1 MNSSPPTLEQ
11 GHNAPAASPAG
22 SSSQQTP
29 NQTPQTPS
37 KRPEKDVE
45 RDSIYSNDVPWEAHP
60 ERLADVRRGLKQ
72 RHIHMFALA
81 GTIGTGLFLSSGKAL
96 AEAGPLGAFLGYSV
110 MGLVTA
116 AVAYTASE
124 MSAFSPMSGG
134 FVRHTTKFVDP
145 VLGAVTGWNFWYSMA
160 ITAVVELV
168 ATCILVSYWAPQ
180 VHIAILVTVFW
191 IPMILINLGPVR
203 FYGEIEFG
211 FALLK
216 ITLIVMLLLVG
227 LVITAGGG
235 PTHESIGFRYWRD
248 PGPFRQLTLSEDR
261 TIGGSWGRFLA
272 VWSTLINAA
281 FAYGNIQ
288 VVAIAG
294 CETKN
299 PRVAIPKA
307 VNKTFSRVVLFYISS
322 VFMIGL
328 LLPST
333 EPLLL
338 GGDGTAAQSPFVIA
352 MHRAKIRVLPDIVNA
367 VVLSS
372 AFSSV
377 IKFARSLNFTDPG
390 PTIGCILYLHCI
402 ALSDRT
408 GRGWERSAII
418 ISRNPWVAVLSSSA
432 FGALGYLSV
441 TEKSMKVLLWLIN
454 LSAVAGLVSWI
465 VLCISYLRFHAATKA
480 QGHTRD
486 ELPYRAPFQPFTA
499 WFALVMV
506 TLITF
511 FSGFRVFLKGQ
522 FSVADFLSNY
532 INIFVFLG
540 LYITWKLYTR
550 DRQLYRP
557 ATKVDLSEFEAIRQ
571 EREQNLMTLPT
582 RTTTRSSRRQRL
594 FVCLC

>member
-1 MNSSPPTLEQ
+1 MNSSLPILEQ
-11 GHNAPAASPAG
+11 GYVTPDASSTR
-22 SSSQQTP
+22 SSGQQP
-29 NQTPQTPS
+29 MDQTPQTPS
-37 KRPEKDVE
+37 KLPDKDIE
-45 RDSIYSNDVPWEAHP
+45 RNSIYSNDVPWAHP

-81 GTIGTGLFLSSGKAL
+81 GTIGKFLWKHARPCTGLFLSSGKAL
-96 AEAGPLGAFLGYSV
+96 AEAGPLGAFLGYTV
-110 MGLVTA
+110 MGLITA

-124 MSAFSPMSGG
+124 MSAFSPVSGG

-160 ITAVVELV
+160 ITAVVEL
-168 ATCILVSYWAPQ
+168 CPNG
-180 VHIAILVTVFW
+180 
-191 IPMILINLGPVR
+191 LINLGPVR
-203 FYGEIEFG
+203 VYGEVEFG

-216 ITLIVMLLLVG
+216 ITLIVVLLLVG

-248 PGPFRQLTLSEDR
+248 PGPFRQEVA
-261 TIGGSWGRFLA
+261 GGSFLA

-288 VVAIAG
+288 VVAMQGVRPRIHAWQSQRPSTRPSLG
-294 CETKN
+294 CT
-299 PRVAIPKA
+299 V
-307 VNKTFSRVVLFYISS
+307 YISS

-352 MHRAKIRVLPDIVNA
+352 MHRARIRVLPDIVNA

-372 AFSSV
+372 AFSSGV
-377 IKFARSLNFTDPG
+377 SCIFIASRSL
-390 PTIGCILYLHCI
+390 IGLAEDGNAPVIF
-402 ALSDRT
+402 SRT
-408 GRGWERSAII
+408 NRLG
-418 ISRNPWVAVLSSSA
+418 NPWVAVMCSSA

-454 LSAVAGLVSWI
+454 LSAVAGL
-465 VLCISYLRFHAATKA
+465 A
-480 QGHTRD
+480 QGYTRD
-486 ELPYRAPFQPFTA
+486 DLPYRAPFQPFTA

-506 TLITF
+506 ILITF
-511 FSGFRVFLKGQ
+511 FSGFRVFLTGQ

-532 INIFVFLG
+532 VNIFVFLG

-550 DRQLYRP
+550 DRQIYRP

-571 EREQNLMTLPT
+571 EREQNLTTLPT

-594 FVCLC
+594 FICLC

>member
-1 MNSSPPTLEQ
+1 MPSTPTLGHDQIASTSSPAESTNRPTSNE
-11 GHNAPAASPAG
+11 
-22 SSSQQTP
+22 TP
-29 NQTPQTPS
+29 PTPS
-37 KRPEKDVE
+37 KRLEKDVE
-45 RDSIYSNDVPWEAHP
+45 RDSINSNDVPWEAHP

-96 AEAGPLGAFLGYSV
+96 AEAGPLGAFLGYSI
-110 MGLVTA
+110 MGLITA

-145 VLGAVTGWNFWYSMA
+145 VLGAVTGWNFWYSIA

-180 VHIAILVTVFW
+180 VHIAVLITVFW
-191 IPMILINLGPVR
+191 IPMVLINLGPVR

-216 ITLIVMLLLVG
+216 ITLIVLLLIVG

-235 PTHESIGFRYWRD
+235 PNHESIGFRYWRD

-322 VFMIGL
+322 IFMIGL

-338 GGDGTAAQSPFVIA
+338 SGSGTAAQSPFVIA
-352 MHRAKIRVLPDIVNA
+352 MHRAGIRVLPDVVNA

-372 AFSSV
+372 AFSSGVSCIFIASRALIGLAEDGHAPV
-377 IKFARSLNFTDPG
+377 IFS
-390 PTIGCILYLHCI
+390 
-402 ALSDRT
+402 RT
-408 GRGWERSAII
+408 NRLG
-418 ISRNPWVAVLSSSA
+418 NPWVAVLSSAS
-432 FGALGYLSV
+432 FGSLGYLSV
-441 TEKSMKVLLWLIN
+441 TEKSMNVLLWLIN

-465 VLCISYLRFHAATKA
+465 ILCIGYLRFHAAIKA
-480 QGHTRD
+480 QGYKRD

-506 TLITF
+506 ILITF
-511 FSGFRVFLKGQ
+511 FSGFKVFLKGQ

-532 INIFVFLG
+532 INVFVFLG
-540 LYITWKLYTR
+540 VYMTWKLYTR
-550 DRQLYRP
+550 DWQLCRP
-557 ATKVDLSEFEAIRQ
+557 ATKIDLSEFEAIHK
-571 EREQNLMTLPT
+571 EREQNLTTLPT
-582 RTTTRSSRRQRL
+582 RTTSRSSRRQRL

>member
-1 MNSSPPTLEQ
+1 MSSTPTLERDQ
-11 GHNAPAASPAG
+11 MASAP
-22 SSSQQTP
+22 SSTENSSESTLDQA
-29 NQTPQTPS
+29 PQTPS
-37 KRPEKDVE
+37 KRLERDVE

-96 AEAGPLGAFLGYSV
+96 AEAGPLGAFLGYSI
-110 MGLVTA
+110 MGLITA

-124 MSAFSPMSGG
+124 MSAFSPRSGG
-134 FVRHTTKFVDP
+134 FVRHITQFVDP

-180 VHIAILVTVFW
+180 VHIAILITVFW
-191 IPMILINLGPVR
+191 IPMVLINLGPVR
-203 FYGEIEFG
+203 YYGEVEFG

-216 ITLIVMLLLVG
+216 ITLIVMLLIVG

-235 PTHESIGFRYWRD
+235 PNHESIGFRYWTD
-248 PGPFRQLTLSEDR
+248 PGPFRQLALSGDR

-307 VNKTFSRVVLFYISS
+307 LNKTFTRVVLFYISS
-322 VFMIGL
+322 IFMIGL

-338 GGDGTAAQSPFVIA
+338 NGSGTAAQSPFVVA
-352 MHRAKIRVLPDIVNA
+352 MRRAGIRVLPDVVNA

-372 AFSSV
+372 AFSSGVSCIFIASRALIGLAEDGNAPV
-377 IKFARSLNFTDPG
+377 IFS
-390 PTIGCILYLHCI
+390 
-402 ALSDRT
+402 RT
-408 GRGWERSAII
+408 NRLG
-418 ISRNPWVAVLSSSA
+418 NPWVAVVCSSS

-441 TEKSMKVLLWLIN
+441 TEKSMNVLLWLIN

-465 VLCISYLRFHAATKA
+465 ILCIGYLRFYAAIKA
-480 QGHTRD
+480 QGYTRD
-486 ELPYRAPFQPFTA
+486 ELPYKGPFQPFTA

-506 TLITF
+506 ILITF
-511 FSGFRVFLKGQ
+511 FSGFKVFMKGQ
-522 FSVADFLSNY
+522 FLVADFLSNY
-532 INIFVFLG
+532 INVFAFLG
-540 LYITWKLYTR
+540 IYITWKLYTR
-550 DRQLYRP
+550 DWQLCRP
-557 ATKVDLSEFEAIRQ
+557 AAKIDLSEFAAIHKEQ
-571 EREQNLMTLPT
+571 EQNLITLPT
-582 RTTTRSSRRQRL
+582 RTTSRSSRRQRL

>member
-1 MNSSPPTLEQ
+1 MPILEQ
-11 GHNAPAASPAG
+11 DSSVSSPAG
-22 SSSQQTP
+22 GSKANLEQTP
-29 NQTPQTPS
+29 VSLP
-37 KRPEKDVE
+37 KRLEKDVE
-45 RDSIYSNDVPWEAHP
+45 RDSIHSNDIPWEADP
-60 ERLADVRRGLKQ
+60 GRIADVRRGLKQ

-96 AEAGPLGAFLGYSV
+96 AEAGPLGAFLGYSI
-110 MGLVTA
+110 MGLITA

-134 FVRHTTKFVDP
+134 FVRHTTKFIDP

-191 IPMILINLGPVR
+191 IPMVLINLGPVR
-203 FYGEIEFG
+203 YYGEVEFG

-216 ITLIVMLLLVG
+216 ITLIVMLLIVG

-248 PGPFRQLTLSEDR
+248 PGPFRQLQINSDH

-294 CETKN
+294 CETKS
-299 PRVAIPKA
+299 PRTAIPKA

-338 GGDGTAAQSPFVIA
+338 SGNGTAAQSPFVIA
-352 MHRAKIRVLPDIVNA
+352 MNRARIRVLPDVVNA

-372 AFSSV
+372 AFSSGV
-377 IKFARSLNFTDPG
+377 SCIFIASRSLIGLAEDGNAPAIFT
-390 PTIGCILYLHCI
+390 
-402 ALSDRT
+402 RT
-408 GRGWERSAII
+408 NRLG
-418 ISRNPWVAVLSSSA
+418 NPWVAVVCSSA

-441 TEKSMKVLLWLIN
+441 TERSMNVLLWLIN

-465 VLCISYLRFHAATKA
+465 ILCAGYLRFYAALKA
-480 QGHTRD
+480 QGYSRD
-486 ELPYRAPFQPFTA
+486 ELPYKSPLQPYTA

-506 TLITF
+506 ILITF
-511 FSGFRVFLKGQ
+511 FSGFKVFLKGN

-532 INIFVFLG
+532 INIFAFLG
-540 LYITWKLYTR
+540 LYAIWKLWSR
-550 DRQLYRP
+550 SRQLYRP
-557 ATKVDLSEFEAIRQ
+557 ASKIDLSEFDAIHR
-571 EREQNLMTLPT
+571 ERDDGLATSIS
-582 RTTTRSSRRQRL
+582 RTSSGRRSSRRQRL
-594 FVCLC
+594 FVWLC

>member
-1 MNSSPPTLEQ
+1 MNSSLPIPEQ
-11 GHNAPAASPAG
+11 GYVTPDASSTR
-22 SSSQQTP
+22 SSGQQAMD
-29 NQTPQTPS
+29 QTPQTPS
-37 KRPEKDVE
+37 KLPDKDIE
-45 RDSIYSNDVPWEAHP
+45 RNSIYSNDVPWEAHP

-81 GTIGTGLFLSSGKAL
+81 GTIGKFLWKHARPCKAL
-96 AEAGPLGAFLGYSV
+96 AEAGPLGAFLGYTV
-110 MGLVTA
+110 MGLITA
-116 AVAYTASE
+116 AAELQYLVGAWLTDWG
-124 MSAFSPMSGG
+124 FSSPVSGG

-180 VHIAILVTVFW
+180 VHIAILRV
-191 IPMILINLGPVR
+191 
-203 FYGEIEFG
+203 YGEVEFG

-216 ITLIVMLLLVG
+216 ITLIVVLLLVG

-248 PGPFRQLTLSEDR
+248 PGPFRQLALSEGQ
-261 TIGGSWGRFLA
+261 TIGGSWGKFLA

-352 MHRAKIRVLPDIVNA
+352 MHRARIRVLPDIVNA

-372 AFSSV
+372 AFSSGV
-377 IKFARSLNFTDPG
+377 SCIFIASRSL
-390 PTIGCILYLHCI
+390 IGLAEDGNAPVIF
-402 ALSDRT
+402 SRT
-408 GRGWERSAII
+408 NRLG
-418 ISRNPWVAVLSSSA
+418 NPWVAVMCSSA

-465 VLCISYLRFHAATKA
+465 ILCIGYLRFYAAIKA
-480 QGHTRD
+480 QGYTRD
-486 ELPYRAPFQPFTA
+486 DLPYRAPFQPFTA

-506 TLITF
+506 ILITF
-511 FSGFRVFLKGQ
+511 FSGFRVFLTGQ

-532 INIFVFLG
+532 VNIFVFLG

-550 DRQLYRP
+550 DRQIYRP

-571 EREQNLMTLPT
+571 EREQNLTTLPT
-582 RTTTRSSRRQRL
+582 LIYMNISGLPKLGL
-594 FVCLC
+594 FDRVFI

>member
-1 MNSSPPTLEQ
+1 MDPSVPTLEQ
-11 GHNAPAASPAG
+11 DQMAPPSSPTG
-22 SSSQQTP
+22 SSSRP
-29 NQTPQTPS
+29 APSQTPQMSP
-37 KRPEKDVE
+37 KRFEKDVE
-45 RDSIYSNDVPWEAHP
+45 RDSIHSNDVPWEAHP

-96 AEAGPLGAFLGYSV
+96 AEAGPLGAFLGYSI

-124 MSAFSPMSGG
+124 MSAFSPRSGG
-134 FVRHTTKFVDP
+134 FKFIERSSLIQVLP
-145 VLGAVTGWNFWYSMA
+145 LIPLAKELHSNVVLVLGAVTGWNFWYSMA

-180 VHIAILVTVFW
+180 VHIAILITVFW

-203 FYGEIEFG
+203 FYGEVEFG

-216 ITLIVMLLLVG
+216 ITLIVVLLLVG

-235 PTHESIGFRYWRD
+235 PNHESIGFRYWRD
-248 PGPFRQLTLSEDR
+248 PGPIRQLTLSGDR

-288 VVAIAG
+288 V
-294 CETKN
+294 
-299 PRVAIPKA
+299 A

-338 GGDGTAAQSPFVIA
+338 SGSGTAAQSPFVIA
-352 MHRAKIRVLPDIVNA
+352 MHRAGIRVLPDIVNA

-372 AFSSV
+372 AFSSGV
-377 IKFARSLNFTDPG
+377 SCIFIASRSL
-390 PTIGCILYLHCI
+390 IGLAEDGNAPVIF
-402 ALSDRT
+402 SRT
-408 GRGWERSAII
+408 NRLG
-418 ISRNPWVAVLSSSA
+418 NPWVAVVCSSA

-441 TEKSMKVLLWLIN
+441 TEKSMNVLLWLIN

-465 VLCISYLRFHAATKA
+465 VLCTSYLRFHAAMKA
-480 QGHTRD
+480 QGYTRD
-486 ELPYRAPFQPFTA
+486 ELPYRAPLQPFTA

-506 TLITF
+506 ILITF
-511 FSGFRVFLKGQ
+511 FSGFKVFLKGQ

-532 INIFVFLG
+532 INIFAFLG
-540 LYITWKLYTR
+540 VYIVWKLCTR
-550 DRQLYRP
+550 DRQLYCP
-557 ATKVDLSEFEAIRQ
+557 ATKVDLSEFEAIHK
-571 EREQNLMTLPT
+571 EREQNLTTLPT

>member
-1 MNSSPPTLEQ
+1 M
-11 GHNAPAASPAG
+11 
-22 SSSQQTP
+22 
-29 NQTPQTPS
+29 
-37 KRPEKDVE
+37 V
-45 RDSIYSNDVPWEAHP
+45 
-60 ERLADVRRGLKQ
+60 
-72 RHIHMFALA
+72 
-81 GTIGTGLFLSSGKAL
+81 
-96 AEAGPLGAFLGYSV
+96 
-110 MGLVTA
+110 
-116 AVAYTASE
+116 
-124 MSAFSPMSGG
+124 
-134 FVRHTTKFVDP
+134 
-145 VLGAVTGWNFWYSMA
+145 
-160 ITAVVELV
+160 
-168 ATCILVSYWAPQ
+168 
-180 VHIAILVTVFW
+180 
-191 IPMILINLGPVR
+191 LINLGPVR
-203 FYGEIEFG
+203 VYGEVEFG

-216 ITLIVMLLLVG
+216 ITLIVVLLLVG

-248 PGPFRQLTLSEDR
+248 PGPFRQYWKLKWLSKLALSEGQ
-261 TIGGSWGRFLA
+261 TIGGSWGKFLA

-352 MHRAKIRVLPDIVNA
+352 MHRARIRVLPDIVNA

-372 AFSSV
+372 AFSSGV
-377 IKFARSLNFTDPG
+377 SCIFIASRSL
-390 PTIGCILYLHCI
+390 IGLAEDGNAPVIF
-402 ALSDRT
+402 SRT
-408 GRGWERSAII
+408 NRLG
-418 ISRNPWVAVLSSSA
+418 NPWVAVMCSSA

-465 VLCISYLRFHAATKA
+465 ILCIGYLRFYAAIKA
-480 QGHTRD
+480 QGYTRD
-486 ELPYRAPFQPFTA
+486 DLPYRAPFQPFTA

-506 TLITF
+506 ILITF
-511 FSGFRVFLKGQ
+511 FSGFRVFLTGQ

-532 INIFVFLG
+532 VNIFVFLG

-550 DRQLYRP
+550 DRQIYRP

-571 EREQNLMTLPT
+571 EREQNLTTLPT

-594 FVCLC
+594 FICLC

>member
-1 MNSSPPTLEQ
+1 MPSAPTLEHDQ
-11 GHNAPAASPAG
+11 VASTSSPAE
-22 SSSQQTP
+22 STNRP
-29 NQTPQTPS
+29 TLNQTPPTPS
-37 KRPEKDVE
+37 KRLEKDVE
-45 RDSIYSNDVPWEAHP
+45 RDSIHSNDVPWEAHP

-96 AEAGPLGAFLGYSV
+96 AEAGPLGAFLGYSI
-110 MGLVTA
+110 MGLITA

-145 VLGAVTGWNFWYSMA
+145 VLGAVTGWNFWYSIA

-180 VHIAILVTVFW
+180 VHIAVLITVFW
-191 IPMILINLGPVR
+191 IPMVLINLGPVR
-203 FYGEIEFG
+203 YYGEIEFG

-216 ITLIVMLLLVG
+216 ITLIVLLLIVG

-235 PTHESIGFRYWRD
+235 PNHESIGFRYWRD

-322 VFMIGL
+322 IFMIGL

-338 GGDGTAAQSPFVIA
+338 SGSGTAAQSPFVIA
-352 MHRAKIRVLPDIVNA
+352 MHRAGIRVLPDVVNA

-372 AFSSV
+372 AFSSGVSCIFIASRALIGLAEDGHAPV
-377 IKFARSLNFTDPG
+377 IFS
-390 PTIGCILYLHCI
+390 
-402 ALSDRT
+402 RT
-408 GRGWERSAII
+408 NRLG
-418 ISRNPWVAVLSSSA
+418 NPWVAVLSSAS

-441 TEKSMKVLLWLIN
+441 TDKSMNVLLWLIN

-465 VLCISYLRFHAATKA
+465 ILCIGYLRFHAAIKA
-480 QGHTRD
+480 QGYTRE

-511 FSGFRVFLKGQ
+511 FSGFKVFLKGQ

-540 LYITWKLYTR
+540 VYITWKLYTR
-550 DRQLYRP
+550 DRQLCRP
-557 ATKVDLSEFEAIRQ
+557 ATKIDLSEFEVIHK
-571 EREQNLMTLPT
+571 EREQNLTTLPT
-582 RTTTRSSRRQRL
+582 RTTSRSSRRQRL

>member
-1 MNSSPPTLEQ
+1 MNSSLPILEQ
-11 GHNAPAASPAG
+11 GYVTPDASSTR
-22 SSSQQTP
+22 SSGQQP
-29 NQTPQTPS
+29 MDQTPQTPS
-37 KRPEKDVE
+37 KLPDKDIE
-45 RDSIYSNDVPWEAHP
+45 RNSIYSNDVPWEAHP

-81 GTIGTGLFLSSGKAL
+81 GTIGKFLWKHARPCKAL
-96 AEAGPLGAFLGYSV
+96 AEAGPLGAFLGYTVRVSGHRDLSESLL
-110 MGLVTA
+110 MKRPWSS
-116 AVAYTASE
+116 VAYTASE
-124 MSAFSPMSGG
+124 MSAFSPVSGG

-180 VHIAILVTVFW
+180 VHIAILRV
-191 IPMILINLGPVR
+191 
-203 FYGEIEFG
+203 YGEVEFG

-216 ITLIVMLLLVG
+216 ITLIVVLLLVG

-248 PGPFRQLTLSEDR
+248 PGPFRQLALSEGQ
-261 TIGGSWGRFLA
+261 TIGGRQQDLLS
-272 VWSTLINAA
+272 
-281 FAYGNIQ
+281 
-288 VVAIAG
+288 G
-294 CETKN
+294 CT
-299 PRVAIPKA
+299 
-307 VNKTFSRVVLFYISS
+307 VLHFVGIHDRPPA
-322 VFMIGL
+322 
-328 LLPST
+328 PST

-352 MHRAKIRVLPDIVNA
+352 MHRARIRVLPDIVNA

-372 AFSSV
+372 AFSSGV
-377 IKFARSLNFTDPG
+377 SCIFIASRSL
-390 PTIGCILYLHCI
+390 IGLAEDGNAPVIF
-402 ALSDRT
+402 SRT
-408 GRGWERSAII
+408 NRLG
-418 ISRNPWVAVLSSSA
+418 NPWVAVMCSSA

-465 VLCISYLRFHAATKA
+465 ILCIGYLRFYAAIKA
-480 QGHTRD
+480 QGYTRD
-486 ELPYRAPFQPFTA
+486 DLPYRAPFQPFTA

-506 TLITF
+506 ILITF
-511 FSGFRVFLKGQ
+511 FSGFRVFLTGQ

-532 INIFVFLG
+532 VNIFVFLG

-550 DRQLYRP
+550 DRQIYRP

-571 EREQNLMTLPT
+571 EREQNLTTLPT
-582 RTTTRSSRRQRL
+582 LIYMNISGLPKLGL
-594 FVCLC
+594 FDRVFI

>member
-1 MNSSPPTLEQ
+1 MNMSVPVLEQ
-11 GHNAPAASPAG
+11 DQIVPMASPSEG
-22 SSSQQTP
+22 SSGQTP
-29 NQTPQTPS
+29 SQTPQTPS
-37 KRPEKDVE
+37 KRLKKDME
-45 RDSIYSNDVPWEAHP
+45 SDSIHSNDVPWEAYP
-60 ERLADVRRGLKQ
+60 ERMADVHRGLQQ

-96 AEAGPLGAFLGYSV
+96 AEAGPLGAFLGYSI
-110 MGLVTA
+110 MGLITA

-124 MSAFSPMSGG
+124 MSAFSPVSGG
-134 FVRHTTKFVDP
+134 FVRHTTKFIDP
-145 VLGAVTGWNFWYSMA
+145 VLGAVTGWNFWYCMA

-168 ATCILVSYWAPQ
+168 ATCILISYWAPQ
-180 VHIAILVTVFW
+180 VHIAILITVFW

-203 FYGEIEFG
+203 FYGEVEFG

-216 ITLIVMLLLVG
+216 ITLIVILLLVG
-227 LVITAGGG
+227 IVITAGGG
-235 PTHESIGFRYWRD
+235 PNHESIGFRYWRD
-248 PGPFRQLTLSEDR
+248 PGPFRQLTLNGDR

-307 VNKTFSRVVLFYISS
+307 VNKTFTRVVLFYVSS
-322 VFMIGL
+322 VFITGL

-338 GGDGTAAQSPFVIA
+338 GGSGTAAQSPFVIA
-352 MHRAKIRVLPDIVNA
+352 MHRAGIRVLPDFVNA

-372 AFSSV
+372 AFSSGV
-377 IKFARSLNFTDPG
+377 SCIFIASRSLVGLAEDGNAPVFF
-390 PTIGCILYLHCI
+390 
-402 ALSDRT
+402 SRT
-408 GRGWERSAII
+408 NRLG
-418 ISRNPWVAVLSSSA
+418 NPWVAVIFSSA

-441 TEKSMKVLLWLIN
+441 TEKSMNVLLWLIN
-454 LSAVAGLVSWI
+454 LSAIAGLVSWI
-465 VLCISYLRFHAATKA
+465 ILCTGYLRFYAAVKA
-480 QGHTRD
+480 QGYTRD
-486 ELPYRAPFQPFTA
+486 ELPYQAPFQPFTA

-506 TLITF
+506 ILITF
-511 FSGFRVFLKGQ
+511 FSGFKVFLKGQ

-532 INIFVFLG
+532 INVFAFLG
-540 LYITWKLYTR
+540 LYIAWKLYAR
-550 DRQLYRP
+550 DRQIYHP
-557 ATKVDLSEFEAIRQ
+557 ASKIDLSEFETIHK
-571 EREQNLMTLPT
+571 EREQNFGTVPT
-582 RTTTRSSRRQRL
+582 RTTSRSSKRQRL